1 MINTVSEE
9 AILQSVEDSQKSAK
23 REVEVQVDWDE
34 KGDLMKGLLKQLLNK
49 EITMEEYKMVSK
61 DIKETF

>member
-1 MINTVSEE
+1 MINTVSQE
-9 AILQSVEDSQKSAK
+9 AIIQSVEDSQKTAK
-23 REVEVQVDWDE
+23 REVTVNVEWDE